1 MKRNLLRLGAAGI
14 AIAVVSLGSLSAAH
28 LTGLTLF
35 GVNFASNQ
43 LVSIN
48 PATGAAT
55 IIGSF
60 GDTTFATGLGVRN
73 GRLFIFDQVND
84 RIREVNKIS
93 GKLVSSIDIGVG
105 NLNGEGALAF
115 RPSDGVGFLASPL
128 NANNEPTNDFFMFV
142 IAPGGTTGTSVRLGS
157 TRTAG
162 GTQVAIDAMAFNSGG
177 TLYAIGQADGMLY
190 TVNTTTAVVTPVGPI
205 APLLDATGATVLKN
219 SPIAGMTFGTPNPD
233 MGNVEE
239 IYAAI
244 DDRLY
249 IVNPTTG
256 AARLS
261 PGAPAGQNVVLN
273 FGPFVSSVSGLAFS
287 PGAGTLGNM
296 SGRVGVGV
304 DERVAISGFIISGTP
319 EKRVLARG
327 IGPSMTTVSGV
338 LADPVL
344 ELFNS
349 QGQMIA
355 RNDDFSSNSA
365 ADQAEIQ
372 ALGLTPANSK
382 ESALIRTLPAGSY
395 TAILR
400 GANRTTGIGLVELYD
415 AALGSGSRL
424 SNLSTRGFVQPG
436 DSTLIGG
443 VIVKGSATQRVVV
456 RVLGPSLADFGVPAA
471 SVLADPNVEIF
482 DGNGTSIKK
491 NDNYTTDPD
500 AAEISTLGLAPSRGL
515 EAATIVTLAP
525 GSYTAIVRGAGTGTG
540 VALVESFNL
549 TTANQ

>member
-1 MKRNLLRLGAAGI
+1 MKKHLPRKLAVV
-14 AIAVVSLGSLSAAH
+14 AIAFVATSGSLAAAH

-35 GVNFASNQ
+35 GITLGSNQ
-43 LVSIN
+43 VVSVA
-48 PATGAAT
+48 PTTGAAVVV
-55 IIGSF
+55 GSL
-60 GDTTFATGLGVRN
+60 GATSSAYGIASRN
-73 GRLFIFDQVND
+73 SKLYTFDQVSN
-84 RIREVNKIS
+84 RIREINKIS
-93 GKLVSSIDIGVG
+93 GGVSRTIDIGVSG
-105 NLNGEGALAF
+105 LKGEGDLAF
-115 RPSDGVGFLASPL
+115 RPSDGVGFLVSAL
-128 NANNEPTNDFFMFV
+128 NASDQPVNDFYTFV
-142 IAPGGTTGTSVRLGS
+142 ITDNTTVGTSARLGS
-157 TRTAG
+157 TG
-162 GTQVAIDAMAFNSGG
+162 VAIDGLAFDSAG
-177 TLYAIGQADGMLY
+177 TLYGLGQADATLY
-190 TVNTTTAVVTPVGPI
+190 TINQTTGAATAVGSLGVPV
-205 APLLDATGATVLKN
+205 N
-219 SPIAGMTFGTPNPD
+219 SPIAGMTFGRPDPPSFPN
-233 MGNVEE
+233 GEL
-239 IYAAI
+239 YAAI
-244 DDRLY
+244 DDRLFK
-249 IVNPTTG
+249 INTATG
-256 AARLS
+256 AATVVS
-261 PGAPAGQNVVLN
+261 ADVLN
-273 FGPFVSSVSGLAFS
+273 FSPLITSVSGLVFAT
-287 PGAGTLGNM
+287 GAGTLGNM

-304 DERVAISGFIISGTP
+304 DERVAITGFIISGTP

-424 SNLSTRGFVQPG
+424 GNLSTRGFVQPG

-443 VIVKGSATQRVVV
+443 IIVKGSATQRVVV

-482 DGNGTSIKK
+482 DANGTSIKK
-491 NDNYTTDPD
+491 NDNHTMDPD
-500 AAEISTLGLAPSRGL
+500 AAEISAQRLAPSRGL

-549 TTANQ
+549 TTANE